1 MLIVAA
7 EDYTGAS
14 PVQAT
19 GPNYLGYYEDAL
31 EANGTGYDV
40 YDVDDR
46 GRLASDALGVL
57 SHYDAVIWYTGEDV
71 VTREPGWG
79 PGNQSRLAMDQ
90 ILEVRDF
97 LNEGGQVLYTGKYAA
112 SQFTPN
118 IPGQFYD
125 PTEANAQCQADPA
138 VLIRCRAPGGSGD
151 FTNDVLQYWLGAYLA
166 VDNAGTTDDGLL
178 DVLGIDTPFTG
189 LEWGFNGA
197 DSAENQNHSNS
208 FITTSGILDPALYP
222 QFESWVSAK
231 WDRVGGP
238 FEPHT
243 GDYYAY
249 SQIADVSYKRLTRT
263 IAVPAGGATMS
274 FWTSFDTEAE
284 WDHLAV
290 EARTAGGDDWTT
302 LPDVNGNTSQET
314 GESCPAGWN
323 ELHPQLDFYQTVI
336 DETSCDPT
344 GTSGEWNAASGN
356 SGGWQQ
362 WSVDLSAYA
371 GGSVEVSIAYISDWA
386 TQGLG
391 VFVDDIEVSTGEGTT
406 SFEAGDDWRMGGHR
420 GASGQRAE
428 PERLHHHDGGGI
440 PRGCRG
446 GDAALAPLRLRVR
459 GHLRC
464 RDPSRL
470 DGPGAGPPARLRRV
484 SGCRVAG
491 LPATRHPS
499 AAASCACAAARLTRT
514 IRERARIQL
523 LEQAERHRAE
533 RRLQVAFEPLASAV
547 GRALR
552 PHGRETRRIR
562 DDRVDDELPPERRV
576 LALRP
581 RAAATTVVRD
591 REVAQQRRGD
601 ESVEERLLPAQ
612 ARLGAA
618 AHDD

>member
-1 MLIVAA
+1 MSPA
-7 EDYTGAS
+7 GA
-14 PVQAT
+14 
-19 GPNYLGYYEDAL
+19 
-31 EANGTGYDV
+31 
-40 YDVDDR
+40 R
-46 GRLASDALGVL
+46 
-57 SHYDAVIWYTGEDV
+57 
-71 VTREPGWG
+71 
-79 PGNQSRLAMDQ
+79 GNQSRLAMDQ

-371 GGSVEVSIAYISDWA
+371 GSSVEVSIAYISDWA

-406 SFEAGDDWRMGGHR
+406 SFEAGDDGGWAVT
-420 GASGQRAE
+420 GAPPGSAPNPNDFIITTAAGFPEAAVVATPHSLLSGFGFE
-428 PERLHHHDGGGI
+428 GI
-440 PRGCRG
+440 S
-446 GDAALAPLRLRVR
+446 DAA
-459 GHLRC
+459 
-464 RDPSRL
+464 
-470 DGPGAGPPARLRRV
+470 
-484 SGCRVAG
+484 
-491 LPATRHPS
+491 TR
-499 AAASCACAAARLTRT
+499 ADWM
-514 IRERARIQL
+514 
-523 LEQAERHRAE
+523 
-533 RRLQVAFEPLASAV
+533 
-547 GRALR
+547 G
-552 PHGRETRRIR
+552 
-562 DDRVDDELPPERRV
+562 RV
-576 LALRP
+576 L
-581 RAAATTVVRD
+581 D
-591 REVAQQRRGD
+591 H
-601 ESVEERLLPAQ
+601 LL
-612 ARLGAA
+612 
-618 AHDD
+618 D